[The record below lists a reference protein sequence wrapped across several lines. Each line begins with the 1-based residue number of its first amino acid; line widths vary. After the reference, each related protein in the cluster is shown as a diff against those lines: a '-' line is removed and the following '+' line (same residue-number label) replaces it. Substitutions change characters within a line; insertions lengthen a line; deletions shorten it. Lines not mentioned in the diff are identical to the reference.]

1 MDKMLNLRLYSK
13 VIVVVIMLEVAW
25 LASVNC

>member
-25 LASVNC
+25 LALVNC